1 MAAERGAARSAGM
14 DVVHKTMS
22 RRHLLAGKA
31 DVGITPGVA
40 KQPDAR
46 AGASRRIF
54 ITGSTDGL
62 GLAAARSLIGQGH
75 AVLLHARSR
84 ERAASIEAVVAR
96 GMGVVVGDLSS
107 GAETRALAESV
118 NKHGRMDA
126 VIHNA
131 GIVGRSGRANTVD
144 GHASTLAVNALAP
157 YILTALIERPARLL
171 YLSSSMHRGASASL
185 NDVNWS
191 KRSWDADLAYSES
204 KLYVTAL
211 TFAVARRW
219 PAVLANA
226 VDPGWVPT
234 RMGGPDAPDDLAL
247 GHATQE
253 WLAVSDD
260 DAARVSGGYWHH
272 RRQTAPVKEA
282 RDTAFQNRLLAKCAE
297 LTGVVLPISP
307 GS

>member
-1 MAAERGAARSAGM
+1 M

-22 RRHLLAGKA
+22 RRHVLAGLA
-31 DVGITPGVA
+31 ALGITPA
-40 KQPDAR
+40 AAEQSNAR
-46 AGASRRIF
+46 PGGSRRIL

-62 GLAAARSLIGQGH
+62 GLAAARSLISQGH

-84 ERAASIEAVVAR
+84 ERAASIEAIAAR
-96 GMGVVVGDLSS
+96 GMGVVIGDLSS
-107 GAETRALAESV
+107 AAETRAIAQSV

-131 GIVGRSGRANTVD
+131 GIVGRSGRANTID

-157 YILTALIERPARLL
+157 YILTGLIERPARLV
-171 YLSSSMHRGASASL
+171 YLGSSMHRGASASL
-185 NDVNWS
+185 DDVNW
-191 KRSWDADLAYSES
+191 KMRRWNADLAYSES

-211 TFAVARRW
+211 AFAVARRW
-219 PAVLANA
+219 PAVLSNA

-234 RMGGPDAPDDLAL
+234 RMGGPNAPDDLAL

-260 DAARVSGGYWHH
+260 DAARVSGRYWHH
-272 RRQTAPVKEA
+272 LRQTAPA
-282 RDTAFQNRLLAKCAE
+282 RDSLDPAFQDRLIATCAE
-297 LTGVVLPISP
+297 LTGVALPMS
-307 GS
+307 